1 MSASRGS
8 VALEYLGLVGAVL
21 AIAAALVVVRP
32 HSLGPRAP
40 VRPVP
45 AIVRLIGRPLVDL
58 RPPPRPSPPRPHRP
72 RPRPRLPRRTPPPF
86 VPLPDWAA
94 GP

>member
-21 AIAAALVVVRP
+21 AIAAALAVVRP

-58 RPPPRPSPPRPHRP
+58 RPPPRPSPPRPHP
-72 RPRPRLPRRTPPPF
+72 PRLPGRTPPPV